1 MRFYK
6 YLLVLLASLSAT
18 SFAKADTI
26 NFTVTITQQQNLH
39 NIPVGTVFTGFA
51 HYDGSIDPNFT
62 GVPPTL
68 TSYGFDFPSA
78 PDSLSDFKWVFA
90 QRHAIGQPL
99 FIDLMYVD
107 YSYPG
112 ASFDITGN
120 IFETIIPYSETA
132 TSVGYTIGETG
143 TVAYSYTA
151 DPPSSVPEPGSLFLV
166 GTGLITA
173 FNLRRVLKKKH
184 I

>member
-1 MRFYK
+1 MRLYK
-6 YLLVLLASLSAT
+6 YFLVLLASLSAT

-78 PDSLSDFKWVFA
+78 PDSLSDFKWEFA

-99 FIDLMYVD
+99 FIELMYVD

-112 ASFDITGN
+112 ASFQLIADTFN
-120 IFETIIPYSETA
+120 TILPVSETEN
-132 TSVGYTIGETG
+132 SVSYNLGETG
-143 TVAYSYTA
+143 TVSYSYTA
-151 DPPSSVPEPGSLFLV
+151 DPPSSVPEPLSLVLV
-166 GTGLITA
+166 GTGLLTA
-173 FNLRRVLKKKH
+173 LNLRRMQKKH
-184 I
+184 A